1 MEILNPGAL
10 RMQGFD
16 WRRHGPSGSG
26 GFAWLRRFARLPLL
40 LSLWLGLVVTSM
52 AEAQQPIRL
61 KVVGGLADVSQYL
74 RYEEPFWRTRITEL
88 TGGRVIAEIAPFDRS
103 GIRGQ
108 EMLQLMRLGVV
119 PFGTVLLAVVATE
132 EPEFNAVDLPALS
145 PDMRTLR
152 QTVRAFRPHLE
163 QVLRDRYQIE
173 LLGVYTYPAQ
183 VVFCARPFAGL
194 ADLAGRRIRT
204 SSVGQSELVQALGA
218 TPVMTPFA
226 EMVQSMRRGVVEC
239 AITGTLSGNAVGLHE
254 VTSHV
259 HAMAL
264 TWGISIF
271 GANQTA
277 WAALSEPI
285 QQILR
290 RGVAGLEEEIWAA
303 ADGETGEGLA
313 CNAGLPSCT
322 TGRRGQMTV
331 VPVSAADEERR
342 RRLLTEV
349 VLPRWVGRCGSD
361 CVDAWNEN
369 LAPLLGIRARM
380 E

>member
-1 MEILNPGAL
+1 MAYQMAFRMACVPAKTGLGRFVALRVLLGAL
-10 RMQGFD
+10 CLG
-16 WRRHGPSGSG
+16 
-26 GFAWLRRFARLPLL
+26 ALL
-40 LSLWLGLVVTSM
+40 LALPGT
-52 AEAQQPIRL
+52 AAAQQPIRL

-74 RYEEPFWRTRITEL
+74 RYEEPFWRQRITQI
-88 TGGRVIAEIAPFDRS
+88 TNGRVVAEIAPFDRS

-119 PFGTVLLAVVATE
+119 PFGTALLAVVSTE

-145 PDMRTLR
+145 PDMATLR
-152 QTVRAFRPHLE
+152 QTVRAFRPHLD
-163 QVLRDRYQIE
+163 QVLRERYQIE

-183 VVFCARPFAGL
+183 VVFCARPFTGL

-204 SSVGQSELVQALGA
+204 SSVGQSEMVQALGA
-218 TPVMTPFA
+218 TPVVTPFA
-226 EMVQSMRRGVVEC
+226 EMVQAVRGGVVEC

-264 TWGISIF
+264 AWGISIF

-277 WAALSEPI
+277 WAALPADI
-285 QQILR
+285 QAMMR
-290 RGVAGLEEEIWAA
+290 RGVAELEEEIWGA
-303 ADGETGEGLA
+303 ADRETGEGLA
-313 CNAGLPSCT
+313 CNSGQASCT
-322 TGRRGQMTV
+322 TGRRGTMTV

-349 VLPRWVGRCGSD
+349 VLPRWVSRCGVD
-361 CVDAWNEN
+361 CVEAWNEH
-369 LAPLLGIRARM
+369 LGPVLGIRARV